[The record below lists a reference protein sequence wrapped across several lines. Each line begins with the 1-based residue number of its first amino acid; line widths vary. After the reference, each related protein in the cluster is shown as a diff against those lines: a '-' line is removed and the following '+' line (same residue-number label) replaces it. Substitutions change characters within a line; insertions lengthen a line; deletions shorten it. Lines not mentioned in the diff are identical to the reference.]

1 MEVAVE
7 PPMVSEI
14 RYKRSRFSTRLPT
27 DRRYTRSHFWLSE
40 VGAGTWRVGLTKFA
54 TRMLGDLVEHGFEV
68 EPGDA
73 VSVGETIGWVE
84 GFKAISE
91 LYCVLS
97 GEFLGGNPELDQDV
111 TLLDTDPY
119 GKGWLYQVRVVPDP
133 ESVDVNG
140 YVTHLDGTIDQMQKS
155 EINIKGGEGDG

>member
-1 MEVAVE
+1 MSVAVE

-40 VGAGTWRVGLTKFA
+40 LEDGTWRAGLTRFA

-68 EPGDA
+68 RPGD
-73 VSVGETIGWVE
+73 SLTVGQTIGWVE
-84 GFKAISE
+84 GFKAVSE
-91 LYCVLS
+91 LYSVMS

-111 TLLDTDPY
+111 TLLDSDPY
-119 GKGWLYQVRVVPDP
+119 GKGWLYQVRGEPDP

-155 EINIKGGEGDG
+155 RIAGEGEGDG